1 MNTAST
7 HASTSTASRFERPL
21 RIRFGHCDP
30 AGIVFFPQYLVLFN
44 GLVEDWFTD
53 GLQVSYAELLGPRR
67 VGIPIVRLE
76 CDFKAV
82 SRMGDDVVLGLA
94 VERLGASSLTLA
106 LQCRAGSEL
115 RVASRQVL
123 VFTSLETH
131 KPIAVPPDARSAIS
145 SFTEPR
151 SLS

>member
-1 MNTAST
+1 MNTS
-7 HASTSTASRFERPL
+7 SEYSPASRFERQT
-21 RIRFGHCDP
+21 RIRFAHCDP

-53 GLQVSYAELLGPRR
+53 GLGVSYAELLGPRR

-76 CDFKAV
+76 CDFKAI

-94 VERLGASSLTLA
+94 VERMGRSSFTLA
-106 LQCRAGSEL
+106 LDCRAGDEL

-123 VFTSLETH
+123 VFTDLDTH
-131 KPIAVPPDARSAIS
+131 RPIAIPPDVQRALA
-145 SFTEPR
+145 T
-151 SLS
+151 